1 MSIGEKMYRLC
12 EELFPICRSIT
23 GNGVRETFRILQE
36 RVPEI
41 TIHEVPSGTQVFDWR
56 IPKEWN
62 IYDAWIK
69 NGKGEKILD
78 FQKTNLCVVGY
89 SLPVNKKISLNELL
103 PLIYTQP
110 DQPDVIPYV
119 TSYYKECY
127 GFCMTQNQKDA
138 LGEDTYHIYIDSDL
152 SDGSLTYGEIII
164 PSTEGN
170 NEEIFLSTYICHP
183 SMANNELSGPT
194 LVTYLAYM
202 LL

>member
-89 SLPVNKKISLNELL
+89 SLPVNKKISL
-103 PLIYTQP
+103 LIKN
-110 DQPDVIPYV
+110 
-119 TSYYKECY
+119 TSS
-127 GFCMTQNQKDA
+127 
-138 LGEDTYHIYIDSDL
+138 H
-152 SDGSLTYGEIII
+152 
-164 PSTEGN
+164 
-170 NEEIFLSTYICHP
+170 
-183 SMANNELSGPT
+183 
-194 LVTYLAYM
+194 
-202 LL
+202 